1 MGIPERATDG
11 VERYVRV
18 ESALEPQFVDAGRS
32 LAYRFNRP
40 GSPQVFVS
48 SLESSSAGGDARQ
61 ITDTGGVVYQIAAR
75 PSLDASRDEL
85 LYVIDDGGDEQY
97 QLHLLDLGTGESRP
111 LVAAPGLIHNFGSWS
126 ADGRLLSFAA
136 NRRDVRFF
144 DVWVLNLETGEEFLV
159 VQDDS
164 MNAAGRFSPDG
175 RSLLVARPN
184 LDLPGDNDVY
194 GLPLDENGAS
204 AGPLRVL
211 TPHAPDRAAEW
222 RGLYFANDGTLLA
235 LSDEGRDFIGLQRI
249 APGADGD
256 DPSGEREFLRAPE
269 WDIET
274 ATVASDGSRVALV
287 VNEDGY
293 SRLEAFAL
301 DADLRLAAP
310 LALPQPPRGVI
321 STPRWRPDGGALAL
335 TSEGA
340 RHLSDVWLAE
350 IGTADA
356 VRVSQADAAGVEL
369 AALPEP
375 EIVRYTSFDGREIPA
390 FFYRPSGTNAGQRL
404 PCLVLVHGGPE
415 SQSRPALWGRY
426 AAPQYLLS
434 QGIALLVPN
443 VRGST
448 GYGQAYSHAD
458 DVELRMDSV
467 RDLIAATDWLAASG
481 EVDPARIGVM
491 GGSYGGFMV
500 LAAITEAPERWA
512 AAIDLF
518 GIANFETFLEFTGPW
533 RRKHRAR
540 EYGSDPDFLR
550 TISPIH
556 KADQIRTPLLVIQG
570 DHDVRV
576 PQEESEQIVDT
587 VRRNEGVV
595 EYVVYPDEGHGIQ
608 KLAHRLDMGERIVAF
623 CRVHLLGPSR
633 GAASAAE

>member
-1 MGIPERATDG
+1 MD
-11 VERYVRV
+11 
-18 ESALEPQFVDAGRS
+18 ESGARS
-32 LAYRFNRP
+32 APPRP
-40 GSPQVFVS
+40 
-48 SLESSSAGGDARQ
+48 
-61 ITDTGGVVYQIAAR
+61 
-75 PSLDASRDEL
+75 
-85 LYVIDDGGDEQY
+85 
-97 QLHLLDLGTGESRP
+97 
-111 LVAAPGLIHNFGSWS
+111 
-126 ADGRLLSFAA
+126 
-136 NRRDVRFF
+136 
-144 DVWVLNLETGEEFLV
+144 
-159 VQDDS
+159 
-164 MNAAGRFSPDG
+164 
-175 RSLLVARPN
+175 
-184 LDLPGDNDVY
+184 
-194 GLPLDENGAS
+194 
-204 AGPLRVL
+204 L
-211 TPHAPDRAAEW
+211 TPHASNLAAEW
-222 RGLYFANDGTLLA
+222 RGLHLANDGTLLA
-235 LSDEGRDFIGLQRI
+235 LSDEGRDFNGLQRI
-249 APGADGD
+249 DGA
-256 DPSGEREFLRAPE
+256 SGKREFMRAPD

-274 ATVASDGSRVALV
+274 ATVTHDGSRIVLV
-287 VNEDGY
+287 INEEGY

-301 DADLRLAAP
+301 DADLRLGEP
-310 LALPQPPRGVI
+310 LALPQPPCGVI
-321 STPRWRPDGGALAL
+321 SAPRWRVDGGALAF

-350 IGTADA
+350 IGAKHV
-356 VRVSQADAAGVEL
+356 VRVSRSDAAGIDV
-369 AALPEP
+369 ASLPEP
-375 EIVRYTSFDGREIPA
+375 EIVRYTSFDGCEIPA
-390 FFYRPSGTNAGQRL
+390 FFYRPPGSTGIDRQH

-448 GYGQAYSHAD
+448 GYGKAYSHAD

-467 RDLIAATDWLAASG
+467 RDLIAATDWLVAGG
-481 EVDPARIGVM
+481 EIDPSRIGIM

-576 PQEESEQIVDT
+576 PPEESQQIVDT

-595 EYVVYPDEGHGIQ
+595 EYVVYPEEGHGIQ
-608 KLAHRLDMGERIVAF
+608 KLPHRLDMGERIVAF
-623 CRVHLLGPSR
+623 CRAHLLGE
-633 GAASAAE
+633 ASPAK